1 MGRGSIFLVV
11 WAALAIPPAGAQDW
25 VATVFPER
33 AYDFGTVARGS
44 KVLHTFKL
52 VNRTNQ
58 EIHIADWRTKC
69 GCTEVRVGAREIPP
83 ETLTTI
89 EAVVDTTKFE
99 GYKASGLTLVIDR
112 PSHAEVDLNLTCF
125 IQSEIVLNPGQI
137 DFGIVRHASKP
148 TLTLTMNYHGGRP
161 DFAVS
166 RMQTRSGDVTAKV
179 QELGRTAGGAAQ
191 FVVTATLNPSA
202 PNGIFRDEVRMITND
217 PAIPALPISVTANV
231 QSAVTVSPSVLNLGR
246 VRPGQVIKKTIM
258 VRSSQ
263 PFKLTEVKPSD
274 EDLSATPDPDGSRP
288 LHMVN
293 LTFKAPTRSGPYH
306 AVCEIATDLKDEPT
320 ATLSTFAT
328 ITP

>member
-11 WAALAIPPAGAQDW
+11 WAALAIPSAGAQDW
-25 VATVFPER
+25 VNAVFPEK
-33 AYDFGTVARGS
+33 AFDFGTVARGA
-44 KVLHTFKL
+44 KVLHAFKL

-69 GCTEVRVGAREIPP
+69 GCTEVRVGARAIPP
-83 ETLTTI
+83 GTLTVV

-112 PSHAEVDLNLTCF
+112 PSYVEVDLNLTCF
-125 IQSEIVLNPGQI
+125 IQGEIVLNPGQI

-148 TLTLTMNYHGGRP
+148 TVTLTMNYNGGRP

-179 QELGRTAGGAAQ
+179 SELGRTAGGPTQ
-191 FVVTATLNPSA
+191 FLVTATLNPSA
-202 PNGIFRDEVRMITND
+202 ANGLFRDQVTLITND
-217 PAIPALPISVTANV
+217 PAIPTLPISVMANV

-246 VRPGQVIKKTIM
+246 VRPGEVVKKTIM

-263 PFKLTEVKPSD
+263 PFKLTEVKASD
-274 EDLSATPDPDGSRP
+274 DDLSATPDPDGSRP
-288 LHMVN
+288 LHMVD
-293 LTFKAPTRSGPYH
+293 LTFKAPSRSGPYH
-306 AVCEIATDLKDEPT
+306 AICEIATDLKDEPT

-328 ITP
+328 VAP